1 MDMYLINLLTEKIK
15 SFRAN
20 ESKSHTNLYARG
32 YIYAMEALELSPTEE
47 TYNRLMVEQDDQ
59 VNRNDFD
66 RGIKAYLD
74 QYEFKEDTKMT
85 HYYESIQWDD
95 ADLHGTR
102 YPYKFGCE
110 TTREIRQWEGLYY
123 PKASYG
129 KVAPEFE
136 SSINSKIKF
145 INSITDVSGKQVIFQ
160 TAEDCIDWIKENIK
174 EEHWPSTEIE
184 KRIERSAIY
193 LK

>member
-1 MDMYLINLLTEKIK
+1 MDMYLINLLAEKIK

-66 RGIKAYLD
+66 RGIKAYLN